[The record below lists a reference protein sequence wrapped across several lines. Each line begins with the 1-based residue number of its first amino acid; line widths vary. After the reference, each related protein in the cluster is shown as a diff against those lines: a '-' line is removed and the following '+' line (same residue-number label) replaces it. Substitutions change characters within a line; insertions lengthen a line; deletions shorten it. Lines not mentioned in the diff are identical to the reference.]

1 MGHGSKIQVS
11 RQIQYDGSTA
21 LAQSAVHISKETA
34 TARSARPCGLRVP
47 CVEQWLVEDQAKL
60 WGKEKTEEE
69 LQLPGLNVDK
79 PYGGSSSFYQDG
91 RTPR

>member
-1 MGHGSKIQVS
+1 MPIPPRNDAARLSVNYTKVSHATRSPHGRAERAVAVS
-11 RQIQYDGSTA
+11 FEI
-21 LAQSAVHISKETA
+21 
-34 TARSARPCGLRVP
+34 
-47 CVEQWLVEDQAKL
+47 EQWLVEDQAKL

-91 RTPR
+91 TPR